1 MPRDREVDP
10 SLNRRRLR
18 IALRK
23 AREAA
28 EQSQGQAAH
37 ALDWSLSK
45 IMRIEQGTVSLS
57 VTDLRALL
65 QQYGVADPVLA
76 GELEEA
82 ARGSKGASWWA
93 QYNDVIG
100 PQFSQYLGY
109 ESAAASIR
117 TYNPIIVPGF
127 LQTDEYALAL
137 LAPRVDEAKARR
149 IVELRTARQER
160 ALEGEDPP
168 WTFFVVDEAALHRQ
182 IGGPRVQRAQ
192 LQHLISMSERP
203 KVSLQVLPFTA
214 GAHYSTVSS
223 FILLGFLDD
232 EDLLYLEAQGNQ
244 SIRDDH
250 ELIVRHQECFESLRE
265 IAYGEDKAIDLINQ
279 IRDSIDSS

>member
-1 MPRDREVDP
+1 MPRDVDP

-23 AREAA
+23 AREATG
-28 EQSQGQAAH
+28 QSQGQAAH

-45 IMRIEQGTVSLS
+45 IMRIEQGVVSLS

-65 QQYGVADPVLA
+65 QQYEVTDPQLSA
-76 GELEEA
+76 ELEEA

-93 QYNDVIG
+93 EYNDIMG
-100 PQFSQYLGY
+100 PGFSQYLGY

-117 TYNPIIVPGF
+117 TYNPIVVPGF
-127 LQTDEYALAL
+127 LQTDEYAMAL
-137 LAPRVDEAKARR
+137 LAPRVDEARARR

-160 ALEGEDPP
+160 ALEGDEPP

-192 LQHLISMSERP
+192 LQHLIDLSERP

-214 GAHYSTVSS
+214 GAHYSTPNS
-223 FILLGFLDD
+223 FILLGFTDD
-232 EDLLYLEAQGNQ
+232 EDLLYLEVQGNQ
-244 SIRDDH
+244 SMRDDH
-250 ELIVRHQECFESLRE
+250 ELIVRHQECFEYLRE
-265 IAYGEDKAIDLINQ
+265 IALRGDQAIDLISR
-279 IRDSIDSS
+279 IREGIDSS

>member
-1 MPRDREVDP
+1 MPRDVDP

-23 AREAA
+23 AREAT

-65 QQYGVADPVLA
+65 RQYEVTDPKRVA
-76 GELEEA
+76 ELEEA
-82 ARGSKGASWWA
+82 ARGSRGASWWVE
-93 QYNDVIG
+93 YNDILG
-100 PQFSQYLGY
+100 PGFGQYLGY

-117 TYNPIIVPGF
+117 TYNPIVVPGF
-127 LQTDEYALAL
+127 LQTDEYAMAL
-137 LAPRVDEAKARR
+137 LAPRVDEERARR

-160 ALEGEDPP
+160 TMEGEDPP

-182 IGGPRVQRAQ
+182 VGGPRVQRAQ
-192 LQHLISMSERP
+192 LQHLIDVSKRP
-203 KVSLQVLPFTA
+203 KVSLQVLPFTS
-214 GAHYSTVSS
+214 GAHYSTLES
-223 FILLGFLDD
+223 FILLGFMDD
-232 EDLLYLEAQGNQ
+232 DDLLYLEAQGNK
-244 SIRDDH
+244 STRDEH
-250 ELIVRHQECFESLRE
+250 ELIVRHQECFEYLRE
-265 IAYGEDKAIDLINQ
+265 IALGGEQATDLISR
-279 IRDSIDSS
+279 IRDGIDSS

>member
-1 MPRDREVDP
+1 MPRDVDP

-18 IALRK
+18 IALRR

-65 QQYGVADPVLA
+65 QQYEVTDQETGA
-76 GELEEA
+76 ELEAA
-82 ARGSKGASWWA
+82 ARGSKGPSWWA
-93 QYNDVIG
+93 KYNDVIG

-109 ESAAASIR
+109 ESAAASFR
-117 TYNPIIVPGF
+117 TYNPIIVPGL
-127 LQTDEYALAL
+127 LQTDEYAMAL
-137 LAPRVDEAKARR
+137 LTPRLDEAQARK

-168 WTFFVVDEAALHRQ
+168 FTFFIVDEAALHRQ
-182 IGGPRVQRAQ
+182 VGGPRVQRAQ
-192 LQHLISMSERP
+192 LQRLIDISARP

-214 GAHYSTVSS
+214 GAHYSTLSS

-265 IAYGEDKAIDLINQ
+265 TAHGGEKAIDLIHQ
-279 IRDSIDSS
+279 VRDGIDSS

>member
-1 MPRDREVDP
+1 MPRDVDP

-28 EQSQGQAAH
+28 KQSQGHAAQ

-65 QQYGVADPVLA
+65 QQYGVTDPALA
-76 GELEEA
+76 AELEDA
-82 ARGSKGASWWA
+82 ARGSKGPSWWA
-93 QYNDVIG
+93 QYHDVIG

-109 ESAAASIR
+109 ESAAASFR
-117 TYNPIIVPGF
+117 TYNPIIVPGL
-127 LQTDEYALAL
+127 LQTDDYAMAL
-137 LAPRVDEAKARR
+137 LAPRVDEARARR

-160 ALEGEDPP
+160 ALESENPP
-168 WTFFVVDEAALHRQ
+168 WTFFVIDEAALHRQ
-182 IGGPRVQRAQ
+182 VGGSRVQRAQ
-192 LQHLISMSERP
+192 LQHLITMSERP

-214 GAHYSTVSS
+214 GAHYSTLSS
-223 FILLGFLDD
+223 FILLGFSDD

-250 ELIVRHQECFESLRE
+250 ELIVSHQECFESLRE
-265 IAYGEDKAIDLINQ
+265 IAYSGDKAISLIQ
-279 IRDSIDSS
+279 RIREGIDSS

>member
-1 MPRDREVDP
+1 MSRDVDP

-23 AREAA
+23 AREAT
-28 EQSQGQAAH
+28 EQSQGQAAQ

-65 QQYGVADPVLA
+65 QQYGVTDQELGA
-76 GELEEA
+76 ELEAA
-82 ARGSKGASWWA
+82 ARGSKGPSWWA
-93 QYNDVIG
+93 KYNDVIG

-109 ESAAASIR
+109 ESAAASFR
-117 TYNPIIVPGF
+117 TYNPIIVPGL
-127 LQTDEYALAL
+127 LQTDEYAMAL
-137 LAPRVDEAKARR
+137 LTPRLDEGQARK

-160 ALEGEDPP
+160 ALEGENPP

-182 IGGPRVQRAQ
+182 VGGPRVQRAQ
-192 LQHLISMSERP
+192 LQRLIDISERP
-203 KVSLQVLPFTA
+203 HVSLQVLPFTA
-214 GAHYSTVSS
+214 GAHYSTLSS

-265 IAYGEDKAIDLINQ
+265 TAHDGEKALDLIRQ
-279 IRDSIDSS
+279 VRDGIDSS

>member
-1 MPRDREVDP
+1 MSRDVDP

-23 AREAA
+23 AREATK
-28 EQSQGQAAH
+28 QSQGQAAQ

-65 QQYGVADPVLA
+65 QQYGVSDPELTE
-76 GELEEA
+76 ELEEA
-82 ARGSKGASWWA
+82 ARGSKGPSWWA
-93 QYNDVIG
+93 AYHDIIG

-109 ESAAASIR
+109 ESAAASFR
-117 TYNPIIVPGF
+117 TYNPIIVPGL
-127 LQTDEYALAL
+127 LQTDEYAMAL
-137 LAPRVDEAKARR
+137 LAPRVDEARARR

-160 ALEGEDPP
+160 ALEGENPP
-168 WTFFVVDEAALHRQ
+168 FTFFVLDEAALHRQ

-192 LQHLISMSERP
+192 LQRLIDISAHP
-203 KVSLQVLPFTA
+203 KVSLQVLPFTS
-214 GAHYSTVSS
+214 GAHYSTLSS

-265 IAYGEDKAIDLINQ
+265 TAYAGETAIDLIHR
-279 IRDSIDSS
+279 IRDGIDSS

>member
-1 MPRDREVDP
+1 MPRDVDP

-23 AREAA
+23 AREAT
-28 EQSQGQAAH
+28 EQSQGQAAQ

-65 QQYGVADPVLA
+65 QQYGVTDQELGA
-76 GELEEA
+76 ELEAA
-82 ARGSKGASWWA
+82 ARGSKGPSWWSA
-93 QYNDVIG
+93 YHDVIG

-127 LQTDEYALAL
+127 LQTDEYTMAL
-137 LAPRVDEAKARR
+137 LAPRVDEKKARR
-149 IVELRTARQER
+149 IVELRTVRQER
-160 ALEGEDPP
+160 ALEGENPP
-168 WTFFVVDEAALHRQ
+168 WTFFIVDEAALHRQ
-182 IGGPRVQRAQ
+182 VGGPRVQRAQ
-192 LQHLISMSERP
+192 LQRLIDVSARP

-214 GAHYSTVSS
+214 GAHYSTLSS

-265 IAYGEDKAIDLINQ
+265 TAYTGEKALDLINRV
-279 IRDSIDSS
+279 RDGIDSS